1 MKKLTKIFFYL
12 SIMMIPAATAEET
25 QNAPLEIQ
33 VITTGPQS
41 LYANMTLI
49 KGREAMVLVDV
60 PFTRADTHR
69 LIADILETG
78 KRLDTVI
85 VTHDHPDHFFG
96 LDLVLDTFPD
106 ARAVASP
113 QLVQDMW
120 RSLPLKFK
128 RWNPMLGTMAP
139 HHPAVPQA
147 LEDGVVMLEGHRIEV
162 LGPMQGDHVHATAVW
177 IPDIKALIA
186 GDILFNHMHVWL
198 GEHLTPQR
206 KDWAASLDRMESLKP
221 ELIVAGHRRP
231 DLKSDN
237 DAIVFTRAYLKKFEQ
252 LAAGSRTSKELM
264 EKVRKAFPD
273 TIDVIDDFILT
284 YSTQVAMGEIP
295 PWDE

>member
-1 MKKLTKIFFYL
+1 MKKLTTIFIYL
-12 SIMMIPAATAEET
+12 SIMIIPAVMAEDT
-25 QNAPLEIQ
+25 QTAPLEIQ
-33 VITTGPQS
+33 VITTGDNS
-41 LYANMTLI
+41 LNANMTLI
-49 KGREAMVLVDV
+49 KGKEGMVLVDV

-96 LDLVLDTFPD
+96 LDLVLDTFPN
-106 ARAVASP
+106 ARAVAKP
-113 QLVQDMW
+113 EVVKDMW
-120 RSLPLKFK
+120 RSIPLKFK

-147 LEDGVVMLEGHRIEV
+147 DEDGVVMLEGHRIEI

-177 IPDIKALIA
+177 VPDAKALIA
-186 GDILFNHMHVWL
+186 GDLLFNHMHVWL
-198 GEHLTPQR
+198 GEHTASQR
-206 KDWAASLDRMESLKP
+206 KDYAESVERLAALKP
-221 ELIVAGHRRP
+221 KLVVAGHRRP

-237 DAIVFTRAYLKKFEQ
+237 NAIAFTRDYLKKFERF
-252 LAAGSRTSKELM
+252 AASSKNSEELM
-264 EKVRKAFPD
+264 AKMHKVFPN
-273 TIDVIDDFILT
+273 TIDAIDNFILT
-284 YSTQVAMGEIP
+284 NSSKVAMGEMP